1 MSDAAEITARHE
13 RMVAD
18 GDWRGRVMAALR
30 QTILDA
36 DPDVVEEIKWRKP
49 SNPDGVAAYSHGKMI
64 GTMEVYKDKV
74 KFTFA
79 KGGGLAAPIGMSWT
93 GAGVRRAIDIFE
105 DDDIDLAV
113 FGALFQEAV
122 AVAHG

>member
-1 MSDAAEITARHE
+1 MSDATEIMARHE
-13 RMVAD
+13 RMIAD
-18 GDWRGRVMAALR
+18 GDWRGRVMASLR
-30 QTILDA
+30 QAILDA

-79 KGGGLAAPIGMSWT
+79 KGSELSPPKGLSWT

-105 DDDIDLAV
+105 DDEFDLAA
-113 FGALFQEAV
+113 FGALFQEAM
-122 AVAHG
+122 VAHA